1 MLNKTDL
8 LAQAELQQLE
18 NRSQGQ
24 ADVVPLSALSGQG
37 CDNLLRLFE
46 DHLSCHSQILQVS
59 LGLDDGATL
68 AWLYRHGEVL
78 SRHEDEDQ
86 IHLEVGLDAA
96 NIERFRRRSILAG

>member
-1 MLNKTDL
+1 
-8 LAQAELQQLE
+8 
-18 NRSQGQ
+18 
-24 ADVVPLSALSGQG
+24 
-37 CDNLLRLFE
+37 
-46 DHLSCHSQILQVS
+46 LQVS